1 MTSPDYPPMSA
12 RNELHEE
19 GIGAAVFIAGLA
31 VFAVLA
37 GTAMTGTIDD
47 LAVWVFG
54 AEFLRQVAIWVAV
67 GAAGAVVVAGMRWSS
82 DIGAHRIGSAAHH
95 ADGQAEAAIHEGH
108 GHAAVAH
115 GVGVRVRSAE
125 ANPDGGG
132 VTRLNPG
139 DWKRA
144 TPAEKLAICR
154 SGEVA
159 AGPVGC
165 KSDRRNYASE
175 LRSIPRRERSAAEA
189 EAARLCAQHV
199 GSSFGQRVARA
210 LERNGRWH

>member
-1 MTSPDYPPMSA
+1 MAALNRD
-12 RNELHEE
+12 E
-19 GIGAAVFIAGLA
+19 GIGTE
-31 VFAVLA
+31 VLA
-37 GTAMTGTIDD
+37 GGLILFMVLAITAATGTIDD
-47 LAVWVFG
+47 LIVWVLGDELIRTLTLWGGGLALLTAFVR
-54 AEFLRQVAIWVAV
+54 FR
-67 GAAGAVVVAGMRWSS
+67 RWSS
-82 DIGAHRIGSAAHH
+82 DVGAYRIGSAAHH
-95 ADGQAEAAIHEGH
+95 AGSQAEAAIHEGR

-125 ANPDGGG
+125 ANPNGGG
-132 VTRLNPG
+132 VTRLDPG
-139 DWKRA
+139 DYRRA
-144 TPAEKLAICR
+144 TPAARLAICR

-159 AGPVGC
+159 AGPEGC

-210 LERNGRWH
+210 LDRNGRWH